1 MVCFHRQN
9 PPTQPQPLGVLSN
22 VVLLTFKV
30 KPSCLCQTW
39 RQHCPWCFLQDHLIV
54 WQANGL
60 WCYCC
65 FGCHTL
71 WGIVL
76 VFIIVPI
83 RWVDG
88 DLPCLLLVRM
98 AGNCTYARQRSC
110 KLSFRLGTKNHRITS
125 LRLFVDQ
132 HRSLTLFSFP
142 NFVFKVALLGFI
154 RLRTKIAS
162 RMTLITKF

>member
-9 PPTQPQPLGVLSN
+9 PPNPTPTLGCFVKCCFVNLQSQTQLSVSNMASALPLMLFAGS
-22 VVLLTFKV
+22 F
-30 KPSCLCQTW
+30 
-39 RQHCPWCFLQDHLIV
+39 V

-110 KLSFRLGTKNHRITS
+110 KLSFRLGIRNHRITS

-132 HRSLTLFSFP
+132 YRSLTLFSFP